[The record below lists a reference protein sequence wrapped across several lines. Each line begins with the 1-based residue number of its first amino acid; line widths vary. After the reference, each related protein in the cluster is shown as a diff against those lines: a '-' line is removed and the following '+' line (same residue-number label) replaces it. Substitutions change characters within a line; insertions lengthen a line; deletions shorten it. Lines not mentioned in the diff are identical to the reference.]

1 MPFITLGGGG
11 LVDDVYCDHSQ
22 HLIGGGFEFSLVAN
36 GGLRFFV
43 TPNVALNLT
52 VNYEHTSNAGTS
64 NRNLG
69 VNALGG
75 ELGAGIFF

>member
-1 MPFITLGGGG
+1 MTCIDFNLK
-11 LVDDVYCDHSQ
+11 VACSQ